1 MTPHPGASINGIQ
14 NSGLTECERIVRSAH
29 PAGTIAQSWCAESP
43 VMRRLLGLAT
53 RIATVDSTVL
63 ITGESGVGKERVAR
77 FLHDRS
83 RRARGPFVGINCGAY
98 ADALLESELF
108 GHVRGAFTGAVQDRL
123 GVFEAAQGGTLFLDE
138 IGDTSAAMQVKLLRV
153 VQERQLRRVGE
164 LKVRPVDVRIITA
177 THRDLRQEVVQQR
190 FRQDLYYRLHVIEL
204 VIPPLRDRPED
215 LRTLA
220 EELLTHTSMRLQRPL
235 VGYTSR
241 ALEHVLR
248 YTWPGN
254 VRELEH
260 AIERACVLA
269 TGPLIDVQDLPDAV
283 CSGLPPDPIHAR
295 PLREV
300 AREHQRA
307 YALETLKRCDGNRR
321 RAAEALRISATTLK
335 RRLRAPERGRWSL
348 VQESDGSASWHATP
362 LNPWF
367 RCLRA
372 PSVRRPCKH
381 GLAGG

>member
-1 MTPHPGASINGIQ
+1 MTPHPGAAADGIQ
-14 NSGLTECERIVRSAH
+14 NLVVTECERIVRSAN
-29 PAGTIAQSWCAESP
+29 PAAMAAPPWCTDSP
-43 VMRRLLGLAT
+43 VMRRLLALAT
-53 RIATVDSTVL
+53 RVATVDSTVL

-77 FLHDRS
+77 FLHDQS
-83 RRARGPFVGINCGAY
+83 RRARGPFIGVNCGAY

-108 GHVRGAFTGAVQDRL
+108 GHTRGAFTGAVQDRL

-138 IGDTSAAMQVKLLRV
+138 IGDTSPAMQVKLLRV
-153 VQERQLRRVGE
+153 VQERQLRRLGE
-164 LKVRPVDVRIITA
+164 LRVRPVDVRIITA
-177 THRDLRQEVVQQR
+177 THRDLRQEVRQQR

-220 EELLTHTSMRLQRPL
+220 EELLARTSMRLQRPF

-269 TGPLIDVQDLPDAV
+269 TGPRIDIEDLPDAV
-283 CSGLPPDPIHAR
+283 CSGPARDPILAR

-307 YALETLKRCDGNRR
+307 YALETLRRCDGDRR

-335 RRLRAPERGRWSL
+335 RRLRAPDDVRGSR
-348 VQESDGSASWHATP
+348 VQESDGSAS
-362 LNPWF
+362 
-367 RCLRA
+367 
-372 PSVRRPCKH
+372 
-381 GLAGG
+381 